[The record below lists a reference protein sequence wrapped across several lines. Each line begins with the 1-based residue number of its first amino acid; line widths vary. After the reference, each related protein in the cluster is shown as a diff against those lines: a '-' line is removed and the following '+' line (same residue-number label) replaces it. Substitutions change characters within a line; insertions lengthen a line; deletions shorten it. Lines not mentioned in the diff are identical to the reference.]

1 MAAMSGKFSE
11 HCIAWAM
18 TNRGCSRVEAIQFA
32 EWAMEQAAAR
42 RITTRIEFLA
52 VWDGWGEWCA
62 ELHRMVTA

>member
-11 HCIAWAM
+11 HCIAWAI
-18 TNRGCSRVEAIQFA
+18 TNRGCSRVEATQFA

-52 VWDGWGEWCA
+52 VWAGWCELRG